1 MLRLA
6 ICEDDSY
13 VVEELEVF
21 LEGMHDTL
29 IEYDVFFSANELE
42 NELEYNEFDA
52 FFLDIELGKESGIEL
67 ARNIRRY
74 NQYAVIVFITSYPQ
88 YVYDAFDVIAFDYII
103 KPLCVEK
110 IRNVISNISEYLFF
124 SNRTFVFMSNR
135 KKYAI
140 HYKNLIYFEK
150 CRNKINIYTNT
161 YNNYT
166 SNMTIEE
173 VIKRLPE
180 DLFVRINRGC
190 IVNISM
196 ITEIVKEEV
205 KLTSGQTLYT
215 TRELKMNL
223 KSKHLEFIKTYL

>member
-124 SNRTFVFMSNR
+124 SNRTFVFMSN
-135 KKYAI
+135 
-140 HYKNLIYFEK
+140 
-150 CRNKINIYTNT
+150 T
-161 YNNYT
+161 
-166 SNMTIEE
+166 
-173 VIKRLPE
+173 
-180 DLFVRINRGC
+180 
-190 IVNISM
+190 
-196 ITEIVKEEV
+196 
-205 KLTSGQTLYT
+205 
-215 TRELKMNL
+215 
-223 KSKHLEFIKTYL
+223 